1 LGGRANAPGWLKTR
15 LQFFLK
21 GIRSMDKAV
30 TYVPGHD
37 PIEMVAFYESFT
49 DYYPYCELQTKRWF
63 VENAKADWTIFDIGA
78 NVGYY
83 SILMSRLC
91 PQGQIHS
98 FEPTSTIELLKKNVA
113 HHGRTNINPHQIA
126 LGARSGRHEDGIFR
140 IWGKD
145 AEKQEYDFLTLDDA
159 ISRLGVTRLD
169 CIKIDVDSFDF
180 EVLRGAERTLRKHNP
195 WVIVELNHALDKR
208 GQSANEALEWLVSQG
223 YHQALVLDHEN
234 FVLRRPEASSPR
246 SNGLTLAY
254 EQRPIFI
261 ESRFKKDRTLP
272 DFFAPEPLSHN
283 GGELDGLLGTPD
295 GVSLSLT
302 APRWSYGLSF
312 VRAAGNETLNEPVV
326 IEVEL
331 EVREGSL
338 GIGCVG
344 QDYSTYAGSEV
355 VAKASGGTQKVT
367 LAVPNPELLHA
378 IVFRNVD
385 EFETQAAARIRD
397 IRAFTGTTV
406 VSNASAPALRSDTRR
421 MSQNDLRR
429 MVALPETPEGAQSGI
444 DLVPS
449 ETLGDYLGYAE
460 NFVTP
465 FKTYHRSLPSFKMEI
480 DDAPILRYLYRN
492 ARPKKHLEFGT
503 WQGFGA
509 TLCADAC
516 DAEIWTLN
524 LPDGERSQ
532 TGEAMYSS
540 GHDASDAGENIG
552 WMYRAAGHGD
562 RVHQLLVDSKQWDT
576 SDFSAGFFDSILI
589 DGGHTA
595 DVVGN
600 DTEKALPLLRSGGMM
615 LWHDF
620 CPDAETVE
628 ALSASRGVVTGVAE
642 NLAAWAPHFSK
653 LFWIRPSFILVGIK
667 G

>member
-1 LGGRANAPGWLKTR
+1 
-15 LQFFLK
+15 
-21 GIRSMDKAV
+21 MDKAI
-30 TYVPGHD
+30 THVPGHE
-37 PIEMVAFYESFT
+37 PIEMVAYYESFT

-63 VENAKADWTIFDIGA
+63 VETAQPDWTIFDIGA

-113 HHGRTNINPHQIA
+113 HHGRTNITPHQIA

-159 ISRLGVTRLD
+159 VKRLNVKRLD

-180 EVLRGAERTLRKHNP
+180 EVLRGAENTLRKFNP
-195 WVIVELNHALDKR
+195 WVVVELNHALDKR

-223 YHQALVLDHEN
+223 FRNALVLDHEN
-234 FVLRRPEASSPR
+234 FVLRRLDAPAPATD
-246 SNGLTLAY
+246 GLSLSF

-261 ESRFKKDRTLP
+261 ESQFKKDRPLP
-272 DFFAPEPLSHN
+272 EFFKPAPQSHN
-283 GGELDGLLGTPD
+283 DGKVSGKLGTAESVTLD
-295 GVSLSLT
+295 LI

-312 VRAAGNETLNEPVV
+312 VRSTGYADVKEPIVV
-326 IEVEL
+326 EVEL
-331 EVREGSL
+331 EVKTGSL

-344 QDYSTYAGSEV
+344 EDYSTYAGAEV
-355 VAKASGGTQKVT
+355 AVKASGGTQKIS
-367 LAVPNPELLHA
+367 LAVPKPELLHA

-385 EFETQAAARIRD
+385 EFETSATARIID
-397 IRAFTGTTV
+397 MRAFTGNTV
-406 VSNASAPALRSDTRR
+406 VTSSTAFALRNDISTL
-421 MSQNDLRR
+421 SQGDLKR
-429 MVALPETPEGAQSGI
+429 MVSIPAEPAAADVTI
-444 DLVPS
+444 DIVPS
-449 ETLGDYLGYAE
+449 ETLGSYLGYAE
-460 NFVTP
+460 NFITP
-465 FKTYHRSLPSFKMEI
+465 FKTYYRSLSSFKMEI
-480 DDAPILRYLYRN
+480 DDAPILKYLYRN
-492 ARPKKHLEFGT
+492 AQPKRHLEFGT

-524 LPDGERSQ
+524 LPEGERSQ
-532 TGEAMYSS
+532 SGEMVYSS
-540 GHDASDAGENIG
+540 GQDASDSGDMIG
-552 WMYRAAGHGD
+552 WMYRAAGHGA
-562 RVHQLLVDSKQWDT
+562 RVHQILADSQQWDT
-576 SDFSAGFFDSILI
+576 SGFAASFFDSVLV
-589 DGGHTA
+589 DGGHTP
-595 DVVGN
+595 DVVKN
-600 DTEKALPLLRSGGMM
+600 DTEKSLPLLRSGGMM

-620 CPDAETVE
+620 CPDHDTVE

-653 LFWIRPSFILVGIK
+653 LFWIRPSFLLIGIK
-667 G
+667 A